1 MTKVSIL
8 GATGYAGAELV
19 KLILQH
25 PNATLTHITRH
36 YRFDFGKYG

>member
-19 KLILQH
+19 KLLLQH
-25 PNATLTHITRH
+25 PNVTLTHITSESH
-36 YRFDFGKYG
+36 TGQA